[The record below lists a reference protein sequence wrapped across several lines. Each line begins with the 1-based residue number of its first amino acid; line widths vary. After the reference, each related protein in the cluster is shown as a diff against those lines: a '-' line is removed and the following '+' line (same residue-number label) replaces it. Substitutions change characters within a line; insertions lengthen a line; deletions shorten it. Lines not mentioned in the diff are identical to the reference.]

1 MPAPVGDT
9 RRMRVDLPLRALPI
23 VEVADAAR
31 RCEALGFDAVAFTES
46 TGNPFLAIALAASAT
61 ERVRLATGI
70 ALALPRSPMDVAYT
84 AWDLQALSGGRFA
97 LGLGS
102 QVRAHIE
109 RRYGSAWERPA
120 ARMRE
125 HVRALRAIFDAWEQ
139 DTPLHFEGEFWTHT
153 LMPPNFRPAAQ
164 PHGRPPVLLAA
175 VRERMLEVVG
185 EVADGLLGHAFQTTE
200 VLREIT
206 LPALERGL
214 ERSGRTRDDVEVTAS
229 MFVAT
234 SDAEWEAVRQRVAFY
249 GSTPGYRHVLDH
261 HGLGELFEALHAR
274 ARENAWGAMPA
285 LVDDDVL
292 ALFAVRGSSPAAIAT
307 EIRARVGGVADRVSL
322 VGERPDLELWS
333 EIAAALRVEPARP

>member
-1 MPAPVGDT
+1 
-9 RRMRVDLPLRALPI
+9 MRVDLPLRALPI
-23 VEVADAAR
+23 REVADAAR
-31 RCEALGFDAVAFTES
+31 RCEALGFDAVAVTES
-46 TGNPFLAIALAASAT
+46 TGNPFLAVALAATAT
-61 ERVRLATGI
+61 RRVRLATGI

-125 HVRALRAIFDAWEQ
+125 HVLALRAIFDAWEH
-139 DTPLHFEGEFWTHT
+139 DTPLRFEGEFSTHT
-153 LMPPNFRPAAQ
+153 LMPPNFRPAPQ

-185 EVADGLLGHAFQTTE
+185 EVADGLLGHAFQTSD
-200 VLREIT
+200 VLRDVT

-214 ERSGRTRDDVEVTAS
+214 ERSGRARADVEVAAG

-261 HGLGELFEALHAR
+261 HGLGALFEALHALSR
-274 ARENAWGAMPA
+274 ANAWSEMAA

-292 ALFAVRGSSPAAIAT
+292 SLFAVRGPSPAAIAA

-333 EIAAALRVEPARP
+333 EIAAALRAEPV

>member
-1 MPAPVGDT
+1 
-9 RRMRVDLPLRALPI
+9 MRVDLPLRALPI
-23 VEVADAAR
+23 AEVADAAQH
-31 RCEALGFDAVAFTES
+31 CEALGFDAVAFTES

-109 RRYGSAWERPA
+109 RRYGSAWEHPA

-125 HVRALRAIFDAWEQ
+125 HVLALRAIFDAWEQ
-139 DTPLHFEGEFWTHT
+139 DAPLHFEGEFWTHT
-153 LMPPNFRPAAQ
+153 LMPPNFRPAPQ

-185 EVADGLLGHAFQTTE
+185 EVGDGLLAHAFQTAE

-214 ERSGRTRDDVEVTAS
+214 ERSGRAREDVEVTAG

-234 SDAEWEAVRQRVAFY
+234 SDVEWEAVRQRVAFY
-249 GSTPGYRHVLDH
+249 GSTPGYRHVLDQ
-261 HGLGELFEALHAR
+261 HGLGALFEVLHAR
-274 ARENAWGAMPA
+274 ARENAWDAMPA

-292 ALFAVRGSSPAAIAT
+292 ALFAVRGSSPAAIAD
-307 EIRARVGGVADRVSL
+307 EIQARVGAVVDRVSL

-333 EIAAALRVEPARP
+333 EIAAALRGEPARP